1 MGQPKERNKQSHG
14 CWRSLPKA
22 ELTPSLQG
30 FLSCTSWL
38 AYSWVIRGNGKDS
51 SIIQIHDQSVKARG
65 CMILSTKLTHRCVQ
79 WVSQHTDRPNFL
91 VIIEYLTF
99 SFLNWITSTLKEES
113 TVSVIMHRFLRIQ
126 TSCNKVYLHFSC
138 CPEMQHTFLNCTSV
152 SGKIYVVFLKISG
165 SFSLQS
171 MYNTGRP
178 QPKLQLLKRKKME
191 DMRKYGTQK
200 WFRKNSH
207 DYNTLE
213 MSAAFLLLGVNRM
226 NNVFL

>member
-1 MGQPKERNKQSHG
+1 MCSVSEPTYRQ
-14 CWRSLPKA
+14 
-22 ELTPSLQG
+22 T
-30 FLSCTSWL
+30 
-38 AYSWVIRGNGKDS
+38 
-51 SIIQIHDQSVKARG
+51 QI
-65 CMILSTKLTHRCVQ
+65 
-79 WVSQHTDRPNFL
+79 L

-113 TVSVIMHRFLRIQ
+113 TVSVITHRFFPIQ
-126 TSCNKVYLHFSC
+126 RSCNKVYLHFSC

-207 DYNTLE
+207 DYNPPE

-226 NNVFL
+226 NNIFL